1 MGRKLVQTPHM
12 TAPAQDR
19 LAPHSV
25 FRSIIQNTAWL
36 LGGKGFGGVLSI
48 AYLAILSRSLGL
60 KDFGHFALIFGT
72 SQALVAIA
80 GFQTW
85 QAVVRYGA
93 TYVHDGDWVRF
104 SRLSMLCGM
113 IDALA
118 AVIGCTIAIVIF
130 FGFAGP
136 LKLNP
141 EYVVMGCAFNCAMV
155 WARVSAPTGM
165 LRALNRFDMA
175 VYVEAFVPIS
185 RLLAASAIWFAGP
198 NVGRFLLAW
207 AVIDLSCAVI
217 YWTIALRL
225 SPRGLDFA
233 GIRQWR
239 QTVKENPGIER
250 FLLIVSAGSTLDAAY
265 KQGPL
270 LAVGWFL
277 GTSAAGLYR
286 LADQLAQGF
295 SKVST
300 LIARAI
306 YPEISR
312 ARVAATSEQ
321 FRRMVRRISMVAGLA
336 GATVVVAALTGGKA
350 LLALIGGSAFERGAV
365 ILVPLAVAS
374 SFELASV
381 AFEPVLHSTGVARY
395 ALFGRMVTV
404 ASLCVAVLAL
414 KSMGAIGIAW
424 AVAAAGVA
432 GYVALGVMALT
443 TLRRLEDPE
452 DALAHHGMEEANSTQ
467 D

>member
-1 MGRKLVQTPHM
+1 MTP
-12 TAPAQDR
+12 PAQDR
-19 LAPHSV
+19 PPSHSV

-48 AYLAILSRSLGL
+48 VYLAILSRSLGL
-60 KDFGHFALIFGT
+60 KDFGHFSLIFGT
-72 SQALVAIA
+72 AQALVAIA

-93 TYVHDGDWVRF
+93 GYVHDRDWVRF

-118 AVIGCTIAIVIF
+118 AVIGCTIAGVIF
-130 FGFAGP
+130 LSFAEP

-141 EYVVMGCAFNCAMV
+141 DFVWIAFAFNCAEM

-165 LRALNRFDMA
+165 LRALNRFDLA

-185 RLLAASAIWFAGP
+185 RLIAAVVIWFVGP
-198 NVGRFLLAW
+198 RVGLFLLAW
-207 AVIDLSCAVI
+207 AAIDLGSAVI
-217 YWTIALRL
+217 YWVIALRL
-225 SPRGLDFA
+225 NPLGFDFS
-233 GIRQWR
+233 GIRNWR
-239 QTVKENPGIER
+239 QTIRENPGIER

-270 LAVGWFL
+270 LAVGYFL

-312 ARVAATSEQ
+312 ARVATSSDE
-321 FRRMVRRISMVAGLA
+321 FRRMVRRISMVAGVA
-336 GATVVVAALTGGKA
+336 GAIVVLAALVGGRQ
-350 LLALIGGSAFERGAV
+350 LLTLIGGSDFQRGAAV
-365 ILVPLAVAS
+365 LVPLAVAA

-395 ALFGRMVTV
+395 ALFGRVATVTM
-404 ASLCVAVLAL
+404 LC
-414 KSMGAIGIAW
+414 GAILAFNGIGALGIAW
-424 AVAAAGVA
+424 AVAMAGAA
-432 GYVALGVMALT
+432 GYVALGIMALIA
-443 TLRRLEDPE
+443 LRRLEDPD
-452 DALAHHGMEEANSTQ
+452 DALPRIVLEEANSTQ
-467 D
+467 E

>member
-1 MGRKLVQTPHM
+1 M

-19 LAPHSV
+19 PPSQSV
-25 FRSIIQNTAWL
+25 FRSIIQNTVWL

-48 AYLAILSRSLGL
+48 VYLAILSRSLGL
-60 KDFGHFALIFGT
+60 KDFGHFSLIFGT
-72 SQALVAIA
+72 AQALVAIA

-93 TYVHDGDWVRF
+93 AYVHDGDWVRF

-118 AVIGCTIAIVIF
+118 GVIGCVIAVVIF
-130 FGFAGP
+130 YGFAGP
-136 LKLNP
+136 LDLNP
-141 EYVVMGCAFNCAMV
+141 EYIGMGCAFNCALL
-155 WARVSAPTGM
+155 WGRVSAPTGM

-175 VYVEAFVPIS
+175 VYVEALVPVG
-185 RLLAASAIWFAGP
+185 RLIAAAAIWAIGP
-198 NVGRFLLAW
+198 SVGWFLLAW
-207 AVIDLSCAVI
+207 AAIDVSSAVM
-217 YWTIALRL
+217 YWVIALRL
-225 SPRGLDFA
+225 NPRGFDFA
-233 GIRQWR
+233 GIRHWR
-239 QTVKENPGIER
+239 QTIKENPGIER
-250 FLLIVSAGSTLDAAY
+250 FLLIVSTGSTLDAAY

-270 LAVGWFL
+270 LAVGYFL

-312 ARVAATSEQ
+312 ARVATSSHQ
-321 FRRMVRRISMVAGLA
+321 FRRMVSKISVVAGLA
-336 GATVVVAALTGGKA
+336 AGIVVLAALLGGKE
-350 LLALIGGSAFERGAV
+350 LLMLIGGSAFTRGAV

-374 SFELASV
+374 SFDLASV

-395 ALFGRMVTV
+395 ALFGKIVTV
-404 ASLCVAVLAL
+404 TVL
-414 KSMGAIGIAW
+414 GAAILVFKGAGEIGIAW
-424 AVAAAGVA
+424 AVAIAGSA
-432 GYVALGVMALT
+432 GYLALGIMALT
-443 TLRRLEDPE
+443 TLRRLEDPH
-452 DALAHHGMEEANSTQ
+452 DPVARPPAGQANSTP